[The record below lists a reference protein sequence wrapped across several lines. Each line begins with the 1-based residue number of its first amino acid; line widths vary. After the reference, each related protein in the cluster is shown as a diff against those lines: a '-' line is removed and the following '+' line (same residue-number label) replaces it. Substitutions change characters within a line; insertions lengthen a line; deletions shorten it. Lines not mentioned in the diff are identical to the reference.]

1 MDKFLLEVL
10 NKIIEFMADIA
21 LLMEASIKELLGLI
35 CLTEKEIFFGRMELN
50 IQANG
55 DKEYK
60 KEKEYKLNQ
69 MENKCE
75 EFGKKVIG

>member
-1 MDKFLLEVL
+1 MGRFLLEVL

-21 LLMEASIKELLGLI
+21 LLMEASIKELLELI

-50 IQANG
+50 IQVNG
-55 DKEYK
+55 DKVYN

-69 MENKCE
+69 MESKCE

>member
-1 MDKFLLEVL
+1 MGRFLLEVL
-10 NKIIEFMADIA
+10 NKIIEFMAGIA
-21 LLMEASIKELLGLI
+21 LLMEASIKELLELI
-35 CLTEKEIFFGRMELN
+35 CLTEKEIFFGQMELN
-50 IQANG
+50 IQVNG

>member
-1 MDKFLLEVL
+1 MGRFLLEVL

-21 LLMEASIKELLGLI
+21 LLMEASIKELLELI
-35 CLTEKEIFFGRMELN
+35 CLTEKEIFFGQMELN
-50 IQANG
+50 IQVNG